1 MTISKLRKRNKISS
15 LLVYVLHKREIRH
28 FHVLVVQKRERNVQ
42 KSGKLLFCLL
52 NLLFFL
58 PSRCRPRRWI
68 LKSLMSFETPRF
80 PPVTS
85 CENCS
90 IDLFSLSVLSHFRVR
105 DAHALKGICLL
116 SFLQYPSHSPR
127 YGFRAA
133 RAPVSECSTY
143 PG

>member
-1 MTISKLRKRNKISS
+1 MYKKWEVVV
-15 LLVYVLHKREIRH
+15 LLIKP
-28 FHVLVVQKRERNVQ
+28 F
-42 KSGKLLFCLL
+42 
-52 NLLFFL
+52 FFL
-58 PSRCRPRRWI
+58 PSRCRPRRWT

-105 DAHALKGICLL
+105 DALALKGICLL
-116 SFLQYPSHSPR
+116 SFLQYRSHSPR